1 MLPERRSLRFS
12 PHRKCTAAPFVFS
25 RADRVRSPARAIA
38 RRSASQRILSGDVP
52 IRIGNAPRPGMSQI
66 AKIVLAHARATDE
79 VGHYDKASVCVVLP
93 ETDGNGAWQF
103 AQRVCDSA
111 KRQGLMPVCV
121 VYTYPTAWFPKPKNH
136 SDRHNGNGSSNGH
149 NGNGQNG
156 NGHNGNGHNGNGHN
170 GTGHNGHAHNAHGHG
185 AAFPQWRAAP
195 WCRSDECGCTRAS
208 FPPSEIPVQR
218 LEAFLRGRCPG
229 GSGFW
234 I

>member
-1 MLPERRSLRFS
+1 LDLDVAGAAVAPA
-12 PHRKCTAAPFVFS
+12 PAAPEMRRLHHLYSPEQIAFVLQRERS
-25 RADRVRSPARAIA
+25 RADRHHSEFSLVMFRSESEMRLDQA
-38 RRSASQRILSGDVP
+38 L
-52 IRIGNAPRPGMSQI
+52 SQI

-149 NGNGQNG
+149 NGNGHNG

-170 GTGHNGHAHNAHGHG
+170 GNGHNGHAHNANGHG
-185 AAFPQWRAAP
+185 AH
-195 WCRSDECGCTRAS
+195 SHNGAS
-208 FPPSEIPVQR
+208 VSFR
-218 LEAFLRGRCPG
+218 
-229 GSGFW
+229 
-234 I
+234 